1 MLFYQL
7 LYHSIKKKTNQE
19 KGLSILTTVV
29 YNGYCSDAGL
39 TLRCQAMRHSV
50 NYCVIT
56 APASQRYF
64 KWAVIVAGHTVRCE
78 Q

>member
-1 MLFYQL
+1 MVTVQT
-7 LYHSIKKKTNQE
+7 HS
-19 KGLSILTTVV
+19 
-29 YNGYCSDAGL
+29 L